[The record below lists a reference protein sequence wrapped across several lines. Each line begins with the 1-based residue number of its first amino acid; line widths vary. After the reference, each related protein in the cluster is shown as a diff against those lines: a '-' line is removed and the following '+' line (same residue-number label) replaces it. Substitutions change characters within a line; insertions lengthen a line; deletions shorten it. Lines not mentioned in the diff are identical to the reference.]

1 MKYKYLFGPVPSRR
15 LGMSLGID
23 LVPSKVCSM
32 NCIYC
37 ESGATNNLTLER
49 KEYINIDK
57 VIEELD
63 QFISEN
69 NKLDCITFS
78 GAGEP
83 MLNSRLGELI
93 EYIKTKY
100 PQYRLALITNSTL
113 LHKKELREEIKK
125 IDLIL
130 PSLDAVGEKEYLK
143 LTRPKKDLTVKNII
157 EGLIAFRKEYDTEM
171 WLEIFFSPGIN
182 DTDEEVERLADAAK
196 KINPHRVQLNTLDR
210 PGVIKSLKPVS
221 REKLETIA
229 EKFAPLKVE
238 VIAKV
243 KSKTTD
249 SAQIKNIEDKIVSTI
264 IRRPVT
270 ANDLAQTFGVEL
282 ETILSAISKLLKE
295 NKIIE
300 EKLERGIFYKV
311 KK

>member
-49 KEYINIDK
+49 KEYINIDE
-57 VIEELD
+57 VIVELD
-63 QFISEN
+63 QFIAEN

-83 MLNSRLGELI
+83 LLNSRLGDLI
-93 EYIKTKY
+93 NYIKSKY

-113 LHKKELREEIKK
+113 LYKKEIRDEIKK

-130 PSLDAVGEKEYLK
+130 PSLDAVGEKAYLK
-143 LTRPKKDLTVKNII
+143 LTRPQKDLTVDKII
-157 EGLIAFRKEYDTEM
+157 EGLIAFRNETDIEM

-182 DTDEEVERLADAAK
+182 DMDEEVDRITEAVK

-210 PGVIKSLKPVS
+210 PGVIKSLKPVA
-221 REKLETIA
+221 RERLEEIA
-229 EKFAPLKVE
+229 EKFSPLHVE
-238 VIAKV
+238 VVAKV

-249 SAQIKNIEDKIVSTI
+249 SAKINDIEDKIISTI

-282 ETILSAISKLLKE
+282 EIVLSAISKLINN